1 MPAKKTPKTPKSET
15 VNELPPDAPTGRD
28 HQARFSNL
36 VASLQLTALY
46 HLGEVP
52 GPEGEK
58 PTLKLTMARENVEML
73 EMLLEKTRG
82 NLNSAESQLVN
93 HALTSLRLHFVRK
106 TE

>member
-1 MPAKKTPKTPKSET
+1 MSKTKQKKASKSENT
-15 VNELPPDAPTGRD
+15 RNPLPDIPAGRD
-28 HQARFSNL
+28 HETRFSNL

-58 PTLKLTMARENVEML
+58 PMVNLIMARENIEML
-73 EMLLEKTRG
+73 EMLLNKTRG
-82 NLNSAESQLVN
+82 NLNSAELQLVN
-93 HALTSLRLHFVRK
+93 HALTSLHLHFVRK